1 MMKKKWIWL
10 GLLGIL
16 LLSVAGFLLWASFPL
31 GPAPEALSA
40 LESDSTVEVFSMPDM
55 VVFIPRQLQPQT
67 GLIFYPG
74 GRVDY
79 RSYAPALKKVAEA
92 GYLVALPKMPLSLAV
107 FDPDRA
113 EEIIAAYPQLKNWVI
128 GGHSLG
134 GAMAASYIHKNL
146 DQGYGLTLWA
156 SYPAASNDLASEEV
170 AVLSVYGTRDM
181 SVDEL
186 VENQARLP
194 DSTRWVVIEGGNHAQ
209 FGNYGPQPGDQTPQI
224 SIEQQ
229 QRITVEAT
237 INFLKSFESVD

>member
-1 MMKKKWIWL
+1 
-10 GLLGIL
+10 
-16 LLSVAGFLLWASFPL
+16 
-31 GPAPEALSA
+31 
-40 LESDSTVEVFSMPDM
+40 
-55 VVFIPRQLQPQT
+55 
-67 GLIFYPG
+67 
-74 GRVDY
+74 
-79 RSYAPALKKVAEA
+79 
-92 GYLVALPKMPLSLAV
+92 
-107 FDPDRA
+107 
-113 EEIIAAYPQLKNWVI
+113 
-128 GGHSLG
+128 
-134 GAMAASYIHKNL
+134 MAASYIHKNL

-237 INFLKSFESVD
+237 VNFLKSFESVD